1 MDTNQHIFI
10 PVILGTSRH
19 GRMSKHV
26 AKFVVEA
33 VAKREGLRQNSLIFA
48 KFQFRQKTQVNLSK
62 TLNFLQ
68 P

>member
-33 VAKREGLRQNSLIFA
+33 VAKVR
-48 KFQFRQKTQVNLSK
+48 V
-62 TLNFLQ
+62 
-68 P
+68 